1 MQFIIADFVAE
12 NAVAIVFGALT
23 CAGGLVGWLT
33 KLARQMT
40 RLESGQEFI
49 IENMKRMG
57 NDSTTNRDSVKEEL
71 ERVKQ
76 RQNGLELEWAKWQGG
91 HQPAH

>member
-1 MQFIIADFVAE
+1 MILADFVTDHGVE
-12 NAVAIVFGALT
+12 IVFGILS

-40 RLESGQEFI
+40 RLEAGQEFL

-57 NDSTTNRDSVKEEL
+57 NDSTTNRDSVREDL

-76 RQNGLELEWAKWQGG
+76 QMNSLQLDWAKWQGG
-91 HQPAH
+91 HAQGAH